1 MEESSFWKNFGR
13 RSYLSYF
20 FIFIANVVCWQG
32 TYLILILLTNPDPPT
47 FYILIFTVL
56 SIIFALFA
64 GYFIDRSIN
73 RRKFISIGCILY
85 LLGFSLLFLKINLGY
100 SLIEPN
106 LDIFLITLIQ
116 GIAFGITTVSV
127 GAYFGDVSH
136 PKERGKLQGFSYSI
150 SFAISFCMFLLL
162 FLYPPALIILILSLL
177 IAFLLLFQILYIPLS
192 RSEFYSKTVEPSSF
206 SAIFKKKSFMYFVI
220 SFLLFMIA
228 LPFIQVFFDG
238 TITVEFKELINLIYF
253 PILASF
259 ALIGGYCID
268 RFGRKSMTLVFFLIL
283 GFGFTVWGILSPT
296 TEELFPILAVW
307 ILFSTGNAITNII
320 DYIIPA
326 DYASPYSRGKYIAIF
341 FIATNIGLLI
351 STSLQGFIVLL
362 PIASIALIVTSLLLF
377 AIAPIILTTKPL
389 EEALAREVDVK
400 GVYVISQDG
409 RCLFEMSFKDVLID
423 ADLITSALSA
433 VGSLI
438 KESIHSEQKLES
450 IDHGDVKILVEYGIV
465 NAAVIADKETPD
477 LRARLEKF
485 LNHFVYDYR
494 EYLEAF
500 TGDLRPFYQAYKL
513 IEQYFGVY
521 LAEK

>member
-1 MEESSFWKNFGR
+1 MS
-13 RSYLSYF
+13 
-20 FIFIANVVCWQG
+20 WQG
-32 TYLILILLTNPDPPT
+32 TLLILSHLTLPDPPI
-47 FYILIFTVL
+47 FYSLVFIVL
-56 SIIFALFA
+56 SLIFALLA
-64 GYFIDRSIN
+64 GFFIDRFLN
-73 RRKFISIGCILY
+73 RRIFISIGCILY
-85 LLGFSLLFLKINLGY
+85 LLGFTLSILKINLGY
-100 SLIEPN
+100 SFIGPN
-106 LDIFLITLIQ
+106 IDIFLITIIQ
-116 GIAFGITTVSV
+116 GIAFGITNISI
-127 GAYFGDVSH
+127 GAYFGDISH
-136 PKERGKLQGFSYSI
+136 PKDRGRLQGFIYFI
-150 SFAISFCMFLLL
+150 SFIIVFGMLYLLVLFPIGLTLFLLS
-162 FLYPPALIILILSLL
+162 FLIV
-177 IAFLLLFQILYIPLS
+177 FFLLFQYLFVPLS
-192 RSEFYSKTVEPSSF
+192 RSESVEPSSY
-206 SAIFKKKSFMYFVI
+206 STIFKNKSFMYFVI

-228 LPFIQVFFDG
+228 LPFIQIFFNG
-238 TITVEFKELINLIYF
+238 TITLEFRTLIYYLYF
-253 PILASF
+253 PLLAGF
-259 ALIGGYCID
+259 ALIGGYFCID
-268 RFGRKSMTLVFFLIL
+268 RYGRKSMILVFFLIL
-283 GFGFTVWGILSPT
+283 GLGFTIWGILSPT
-296 TEELFPILAVW
+296 TEELLPILIVW
-307 ILFSTGNAITNII
+307 TLFGAGNAITNTV

-326 DYASPYSRGKYIAIF
+326 DYASPHSRGKYVAVF
-341 FIATNIGLLI
+341 FVATNTGLLI
-351 STSLQGFIVLL
+351 STGLQGFIVTL

-477 LRARLEKF
+477 LRVRLEKF
-485 LNHFVYDYR
+485 LNRFVYDYR